1 MVKSCVAANCSN
13 KKSPTVSLFNF
24 PKDPELRQKWI
35 KNVQRTRAE
44 WKGPTPNSVLCS
56 EHFESSCFE
65 PCYDLAAKVGIQMRK
80 LKPDAVPTIF
90 KRLVMQLPSQSY
102 GSDDTGP
109 SGLNHKR
116 SSTGSSESLP
126 SDSVSKKSSVQLR
139 HVRLSLARAN
149 YEPISGLYC
158 DVTIMQALNNPQEAA
173 QPQF

>member
-1 MVKSCVAANCSN
+1 MVKSCVANCSN

-65 PCYDLAAKVGIQMRK
+65 PCYDLAAKVGIQMRRK

-90 KRLVMQLPSQSY
+90 KRPVMQLPSQSY
-102 GSDDTGP
+102 GSDDAGP
-109 SGLNHKR
+109 SGLNRKR

-126 SDSVSKKSSVQLR
+126 SDSASKKRRTAFEKRERARVSINSKNCRYKLKMLESVSTL
-139 HVRLSLARAN
+139 
-149 YEPISGLYC
+149 
-158 DVTIMQALNNPQEAA
+158 
-173 QPQF
+173 